1 MGANQQEAA
10 TSHRNGVDW
19 KVEYHPCL
27 PSTQDLARTRDCWAV
42 VIAREQTHG
51 RGQYNRR
58 FVSDLGGL
66 FLSAVVPF
74 DGDAKKWVG
83 LSLVVGLELN
93 RALRGCG
100 VAGVRLR
107 WPNDIMVGSKKLGG
121 LLLEQAGPVT
131 LVVGVGLNIQNQPWV
146 QEPELA
152 RCATRLVDCGPEP
165 GDVSQLTNLVLGAIH
180 SAHSLIQQQG
190 FSSLYHVVNLC
201 WSKNYRT
208 VELEMSDSRVR
219 GEFEGVDERGA
230 LLLREANGRLCAYP
244 ASRVDR
250 LWEVGAI

>member
-1 MGANQQEAA
+1 MGANQRVAA
-10 TSHRNGVDW
+10 SSHSNGVDW
-19 KVEYHPCL
+19 NVEYHPCL

-51 RGQYNRR
+51 RGQYKRR

-131 LVVGVGLNIQNQPWV
+131 LVVGVGLNIHNQPWV

-152 RCATRLVDCGPEP
+152 RCATRLVDCDPEMLDEP
-165 GDVSQLTNLVLGAIH
+165 QLTSLVLDSIRR
-180 SAHSLIQQQG
+180 AHSLIQHQG
-190 FSSLYHVVNLC
+190 FGSLYPEVNSC
-201 WSKNYRT
+201 WSEDYRN
-208 VELEMSDSRVR
+208 VELEMSNTRVR
-219 GEFEGVDERGA
+219 GKFEGVDERGA
-230 LLLREANGRLCAYP
+230 LLLREATGQLCAYS

-250 LWEVGAI
+250 MRELDAI